1 MSTTLEASQW
11 GLFTGPEGKQLVI
24 CNGEPCGPGAARKIL
39 SETPR
44 RLLLDEG
51 RVERFMAGDDS
62 NAGMIVDHNGISYR
76 IATKPI
82 IAPWSGTIV
91 GVFAGVFPVDE
102 EIPEPPLVGSWEWLI
117 KQEHGEIV
125 GRRTFWNQ
133 DLFDLYE
140 VDSAV
145 AEQTAGYWEVDVWA
159 SELVANGDQLRFFS
173 SLRDGYWDRPGV
185 RCASFDAIAG
195 YGTDNRYRKHL
206 RLVAQR
212 GDIST
217 PEQLVLHGFSY
228 QVPAGYSDR
237 ALAEEYPTEYA
248 LDGFMSLVQDPIAVV
263 DPASLEVLMSTD
275 GWKSRPFGG
284 PRNLK
289 ETIGEDPADV
299 RRFLLDAADST
310 DVTKGELHLGIG
322 DDKQPYPVSVVSMNR
337 GAERDNLAVVRL
349 NH

>member
-1 MSTTLEASQW
+1 MSSVLEAGQW
-11 GLFTGPEGKQLVI
+11 GLFTGPDGKQLVM
-24 CNGEPCGPGAARKIL
+24 CDGEPCGPGAARKIL
-39 SETPR
+39 AETPR

-51 RVERFMAGDDS
+51 RVERFMAGDRSSD
-62 NAGMIVDHNGISYR
+62 GIIVEHNGVNYR

-82 IAPWSGTIV
+82 IAPWSKTIL
-91 GVFAGVFPVDE
+91 GVFAGVFPIDE
-102 EIPEPPLVGSWEWLI
+102 AIPEPPLVGSWEWLI
-117 KQEHGEIV
+117 KQHNGEV
-125 GRRTFWNQ
+125 LGRRTFWNQ
-133 DLFDLYE
+133 ELFDLYE

-159 SELVANGDQLRFFS
+159 SELVANCDQLRFFS

-228 QVPAGYSDR
+228 EVPAGYSDR

-248 LDGFMSLVQDPIAVV
+248 LDGFMELIRDPIAVV
-263 DPASLEVLMSTD
+263 DPVSLEVLMSTD
-275 GWKSRPFGG
+275 GWKSRSFGQS
-284 PRNLK
+284 RNLK
-289 ETIGEDPADV
+289 ETIGDNPADV
-299 RRFLLDAADST
+299 RRFLLDAADGTEPSE
-310 DVTKGELHLGIG
+310 GELHLGVG
-322 DDKQPYPVSVVSMNR
+322 ADKRPYPVSVGSMNR

-349 NH
+349 ND